1 MSNSQH
7 IFLTGLYSQLEAH
20 LDDAD
25 IGVNQLAALVN
36 VSRSSLHR
44 KLKSVT
50 GLSTSEVV
58 RNFRLSRGAAFLRQ
72 GFSSADAAYKC
83 GFGSPAYF
91 TKCFRQLY
99 GLTPTHYIHEVCNRS
114 GVPSERWRENRLQAI
129 RQNDVG
135 CFYIVPKLIDRLGV
149 DRNGRHRKLKRLRG
163 IYVKMSQSSRL
174 LC

>member
-1 MSNSQH
+1 MSNTQH

-36 VSRSSLHR
+36 ISRSSLHR

-50 GLSTSEVV
+50 GLPTSEVV
-58 RNFRLSRGAAFLRQ
+58 RNFRLSRGAQFLEQ
-72 GFSSADAAYKC
+72 GFGSADAAYKC

-99 GLTPTHYIHEVCNRS
+99 GLTPTNYIHEVCNRS
-114 GVPSERWRENRLQAI
+114 SAPSARWREKGLRAI
-129 RQNDVG
+129 RQNDVD
-135 CFYIVPKLIDRLGV
+135 CFYVVPKPIDRLGV
-149 DRNGRHRKLKRLRG
+149 DRNGRHLKPKRSRG
-163 IYVKMSQSSRL
+163 IYVKMSQCSLL